1 LLKLYVAGQTP
12 RSATALANLTR
23 ICETHLKGLYE
34 IEVVDLLINPTLAMG
49 DQILAVP
56 SLVRQLPPPVK
67 KIVGDL
73 ANEARVL
80 VGLDIREKIRVIPAG
95 PKAEEK
101 P

>member
-1 LLKLYVAGQTP
+1 
-12 RSATALANLTR
+12 
-23 ICETHLKGLYE
+23 LKGVYE
-34 IEVVDLLINPTLAMG
+34 IEVVDLLINPTLALG

-73 ANEARVL
+73 ANESRVL
-80 VGLDIREKIRVIPAG
+80 VGLDIREKNREDRPDQHA
-95 PKAEEK
+95 KEK